1 MNDLSGKTVV
11 VTGAGSGVGRGLAL
25 ACAGAG
31 ASVVLGVRDMAKG
44 DEVVARVAERGGTA
58 VAVESDV
65 TESGHIERALKVAA
79 DRFGGV
85 DAVIHNAVS
94 PQSSQPVALES
105 APLSLWQE
113 HASVSITAS
122 FHIARAAFGRL
133 AERQGTL
140 IFMTS
145 PAGVDGS
152 EQLSFYAAVKAAQ
165 RGLVK
170 SLAREWGP
178 HQVRVNAIAPL
189 AATPAMDRAFAADR
203 QLEGRLRGLIPLGR
217 LGDSELDIGPAA
229 VFLCSGDSGY
239 ITGQTLVVSGGRFTA
254 G

>member
-1 MNDLSGKTVV
+1 VSRLSGKTVL

-31 ASVVLGVRDMAKG
+31 AAVVLGVRDPSKG
-44 DEVVARVAERGGTA
+44 NEVVDRVTERGGTA
-58 VAVESDV
+58 LSVACDV
-65 TESGHIERALKVAA
+65 TVAGQVDEALGLAA
-79 DRFGGV
+79 DRFGGI

-94 PQSSQPVALES
+94 AQSSQPVALES
-105 APLSLWQE
+105 APLSLWDE
-113 HASVSITAS
+113 HARVSITAS
-122 FHIARAAFGRL
+122 FHIAQAAFSQL
-133 AERQGTL
+133 AERRGTL
-140 IFMTS
+140 ILMTS

-178 HQVRVNAIAPL
+178 LGVRVNAIAPL
-189 AATPAMDRAFAADR
+189 AATPAMDRAFAADP
-203 QLEGRLRGLIPLGR
+203 QLEGRVRGLIPLGH

-229 VFLCSGDSGY
+229 VFLCEEASRY
-239 ITGQTLVVSGGRFTA
+239 ITGQTLVVSGGRFTT

>member
-1 MNDLSGKTVV
+1 VSSLSDRTVL
-11 VTGAGSGVGRGLAL
+11 VTGGGGGVGRGLAL

-31 ASVVLGVRDMAKG
+31 ASVVVGVRDLSKG
-44 DEVVARVAERGGTA
+44 NEVVERVSERGGTA
-58 VAVESDV
+58 MAVACDV
-65 TESGHIERALKVAA
+65 TASDQVEEALRMAA

-94 PQSSQPVALES
+94 TRSSQPVPFEA
-105 APLSLWQE
+105 APLSLWDE
-113 HASVSITAS
+113 HAAVSITAS
-122 FHIARAAFGRL
+122 FHIAQAAFSRL
-133 AERQGTL
+133 AERRGTL

-178 HQVRVNAIAPL
+178 HGVRVNAIAPL
-189 AATPAMDRAFAADR
+189 AATPAMDRAFAADPH
-203 QLEGRLRGLIPLGR
+203 LEGRVRSLIPLGR

-229 VFLCSGDSGY
+229 VFLCEDGSRY
-239 ITGQTLVVSGGRFTA
+239 ITGQTLVVSGGRFTT